1 MKTLTKKQKEANG
14 ENFSRIMDD
23 AAILLQRKADY
34 VMNIKQVADYL
45 CPTFFPRQL
54 DYRRNQNQVQTSHY

>member
-14 ENFSRIMDD
+14 ENFSRIVDD

-45 CPTFFPRQL
+45 GISTDAVPVDIACARHL
-54 DYRRNQNQVQTSHY
+54 

>member
-14 ENFSRIMDD
+14 ENFSRIVDD

-45 CPTFFPRQL
+45 GIF
-54 DYRRNQNQVQTSHY
+54 YRCRAQAMSTGTASIS